1 MLFGGVLFR
10 EKHQQVPMSLLRE
23 MAKAVSSSYQP
34 IGAGSGPVGFFT
46 TGGASRIES
55 APDVLITEDLDLVTH
70 RELSPVGGT
79 RVVTER
85 PIGAVYRREGWRF
98 VDRLR
103 SGFAFALWDR
113 RKQQLILAVDPFGIK
128 KLHYVMDDTKFA
140 FASHHNALTVLPGT
154 AHGLDPNAGKV
165 HRLQPGRV
173 LILTNDSIRLET
185 TAAQKAREGGRE
197 RLERLRGKEWLGVLR
212 A

>member
-55 APDVLITEDLDLVTH
+55 APDVLITEDLDLTTH
-70 RELSPVGGT
+70 QGLTRGGAI
-79 RVVTER
+79 RGVNER
-85 PIGAVYRREGWRF
+85 LLGAHYRREGWRF

-128 KLHYVMDDTKFA
+128 RLYYMMDDTKFA
-140 FASHHNALTVLPGT
+140 FASHHNALLVLPG
-154 AHGLDPNAGKV
+154 AANRHDPNAGKV

-173 LILTNDSIRLET
+173 LILTNDAIRLET
-185 TAAQKAREGGRE
+185 TAAQKTREGGKD
-197 RLERLRGKEWLGVLR
+197 RLERLRDTQRLGALQG
-212 A
+212 

>member
-1 MLFGGVLFR
+1 MLLGGVLFR
-10 EKHQQVPMSLLRE
+10 EKHQQVSMSLLRE

-55 APDVLITEDLDLVTH
+55 APDVLITEDLDLATH
-70 RELSPVGGT
+70 RELSLAGGI
-79 RVVTER
+79 RGANER
-85 PIGAVYRREGWRF
+85 LLGALYRREGWRF

-113 RKQQLILAVDPFGIK
+113 RKQQLVLAVDPFGIK
-128 KLHYVMDDTKFA
+128 KLYYVMDDTKFA
-140 FASHHNALTVLPGT
+140 FASHHNALLVLPGT
-154 AHGLDPNAGKV
+154 VHRHDPNTGKV
-165 HRLQPGRV
+165 LRLQPGRV

-185 TAAQKAREGGRE
+185 AAAQKTRETGKE
-197 RLERLRGKEWLGVLR
+197 RLERLRDKQWLGVLR
-212 A
+212 P